1 MHFFIKK
8 KLGKKYTHPLQTI
21 TQLSMSITRNAKK
34 LPFIPLFIKQIDFN
48 EKVVSDV
55 TSETIF
61 SLKSIYLM
69 KREDERGMRGA
80 CVAPLVYH
88 KLLILLMSPFKLPK
102 HINVSPKTNKKIK
115 MIIIFFS
122 IRQKCHYKFEK
133 KN

>member
-55 TSETIF
+55 TSETTF
-61 SLKSIYLM
+61 SLKSIY
-69 KREDERGMRGA
+69 
-80 CVAPLVYH
+80 
-88 KLLILLMSPFKLPK
+88 
-102 HINVSPKTNKKIK
+102 
-115 MIIIFFS
+115 
-122 IRQKCHYKFEK
+122 
-133 KN
+133 